1 MSQRKFV
8 GVEAS
13 GKSIEVAVRPT
24 GETWTMKAGEE
35 GAIEI
40 ADRLL
45 CVQPDLI
52 VLEAYGRFE
61 LPVAG
66 ALASSRLPFALVSPR
81 NVRDFARVIGKIAR
95 EPHEAELLAQFAELV
110 QPDPQTVPEQVM
122 QQLDELKNRRLDLN
136 EMLAAERNRVKSG
149 VSATAKDIQS
159 HIQFLERAV
168 KLNSEHFNRMV
179 RTGRLPLP

>member
-24 GETWTMKAGEE
+24 GETWTTKAGEE

-40 ADRLL
+40 ADRLVI
-45 CVQPDLI
+45 VQPDLV

-81 NVRDFARVIGKIAR
+81 NVRDFARVIGKVTR
-95 EPHEAELLAQFAELV
+95 EPHDAELLAHFAEMV
-110 QPDPQTVPEQVM
+110 RPDPQTMSEQVM
-122 QQLDELKNRRLDLN
+122 QQLEELKARRRELS
-136 EMLAAERNRVKSG
+136 EMLGSERNRARTGSPT
-149 VSATAKDIQS
+149 TAKDVQL
-159 HIQFLERAV
+159 HIQFLERAI
-168 KLNSEHFNRMV
+168 KLNSEHFNRIV
-179 RTGRLPLP
+179 RLGRLPSL